1 MSSSTSN
8 SNSSSTPSTPT
19 PSSAGKF
26 TWCVGVDFGTR
37 TSVVA
42 SALPATTAKAAIGID
57 VNDVSNRATPSA
69 VALSD
74 GLRLTGEHA
83 MGQSDG
89 YISHL
94 ASALEDPIACSKRF
108 ECAWETKLG
117 PITHADREGV
127 ELTPTQAT
135 AIYLKNL
142 RSYASCDDAEVPD
155 VMAIAVPN
163 GYSDEA
169 IDRLVKAAALATPNH
184 RLVVLDHSLAIA
196 NAYQHKESTAKL
208 EEAGLVLFVDVGY
221 SHATAT
227 VVSYPEGKIVGSE
240 TNKSIGVFEYIT
252 TICNMIRDQYGA
264 VKLCTRRGRRL
275 LAASEKA
282 LKQLSML
289 ADTTLEL
296 ECFTEDDGDVRL
308 PLTRAKF
315 EDAAKSIT
323 TAIQDMVARVV
334 AAAGGS
340 LGRAELVGG
349 GSRIPCVREAIAK
362 AADVP
367 CEQLGAG
374 LDGSSCVAAGAAAIA
389 VDVARGDTV
398 EGIRKD
404 VQLTDD
410 MVDPKE
416 RELEEWMQDVH
427 DKETSR
433 RHAKNA
439 FETYIYT
446 VRDWINGDKK
456 GLLPRDKIA
465 PRLDK
470 EELWFEESQYAE
482 VPVSTQEY
490 EEKLK
495 TLEEFVQSEGEAFFK
510 AQKEDRQ
517 RAEKELED
525 RAAQEQGKVKEDHDY
540 RKMPASERLRMAGK
554 NKEEGN
560 VVFKAGNLQDAVSRY
575 ARAMQHLNKAFDMSP
590 EQQAEHDSIAL
601 SCHLNTAQCYI
612 KLATKEAASDKAKAE
627 RVWEKAV
634 DAATEAVKIDDSSVK
649 AHYRLAF
656 ALDHLGKFD
665 EGLTSAKRARHLA
678 PEDKEVVRL
687 ESRLETQIERQ
698 NAKAKKMYKKMF
710 A

>member
-1 MSSSTSN
+1 MSTTN
-8 SNSSSTPSTPT
+8 TPSTPT
-19 PSSAGKF
+19 SSTSSSSGKF
-26 TWCVGVDFGTR
+26 TWCIGIDFGTR

-42 SALPATTAKAAIGID
+42 SALPGNKTTATIGID
-57 VNDVSNRATPSA
+57 VNDVSNRSTPSI

-83 MGQSDG
+83 MNQTGG

-94 ASALEDPIACSKRF
+94 ASALEDPVACSKRF

-117 PITHADREGV
+117 PVNHADREGI

-142 RSYASCDDAEVPD
+142 RSYASCGDATAPD
-155 VMAIAVPN
+155 VMTIAVPD

-169 IDRLVKAAALATPNH
+169 IDRLVKAAALATPNQH
-184 RLVVLDHSLAIA
+184 LVVVDHNLAIA
-196 NAYQHKESTAKL
+196 NAYKHKESTAKL
-208 EEAGLVLFVDVGY
+208 EESGLVLFVDVGY

-227 VVSYPEGKIVGSE
+227 LVSYPEGKIIATE
-240 TNKSIGVFEYIT
+240 TNKDVGVFEYIR
-252 TICNMIRDQYGA
+252 TICDMVRDQYGA

-275 LAASEKA
+275 LAAAEKA

-308 PLTRAKF
+308 NLTRSKF
-315 EDAAKSIT
+315 EDASKEIT
-323 TAIQDMVARVV
+323 ATIEALVARVASV
-334 AAAGGS
+334 AGDS
-340 LGRAELVGG
+340 LGHVEL
-349 GSRIPCVREAIAK
+349 
-362 AADVP
+362 
-367 CEQLGAG
+367 
-374 LDGSSCVAAGAAAIA
+374 
-389 VDVARGDTV
+389 VARGETV
-398 EGIRKD
+398 EGIKKD
-404 VQLTDD
+404 VKLTDD
-410 MVDPKE
+410 MVDPSE
-416 RELEEWMQDVH
+416 RELEEWMQQVH
-427 DKETSR
+427 DKETAR

-446 VRDWINGDKK
+446 VRDWMNNDKQ
-456 GLLPRDKIA
+456 GLLPKDKGVTDHASLRPRDAVSPSEGPQIIT
-465 PRLDK
+465 PRLEKD
-470 EELWFEESQYAE
+470 ELWFEDEQYGE
-482 VPVSTQEY
+482 VPVSTEQY

-495 TLEEFVQSEGEAFFK
+495 ALKEFVEEEGEAYFK
-510 AQKEDRQ
+510 AREEERQK
-517 RAEKELED
+517 AEKELED
-525 RAAQEQGKVKEDHDY
+525 RAAQENGKEKEDHDF
-540 RKMPASERLRMAGK
+540 RKMPASERLRMAAK

-560 VVFKAGNLQDAVSRY
+560 VVFKAGNLTDAVNRY

-612 KLATKEAASDKAKAE
+612 KMAGSESDKQTAE
-627 RVWEKAV
+627 RLWGKAV
-634 DAATEAVKIDDSSVK
+634 SAAKDATQIDHGSVK
-649 AHYRLAF
+649 AHYRLAL
-656 ALDHLGKFD
+656 AQDHLGQFD
-665 EGLTSAKRARHLA
+665 EGLTSVKRARHLA

-687 ESRLETQIERQ
+687 ESRIQTQIDRQ

>member
-1 MSSSTSN
+1 MSSN
-8 SNSSSTPSTPT
+8 SNSSSAPSTPT
-19 PSSAGKF
+19 SSSTPSGKF
-26 TWCVGVDFGTR
+26 TWCVGIDFGTR

-57 VNDVSNRATPSA
+57 VNDVSNRATPSV

-83 MGQSDG
+83 MNQGDG

-94 ASALEDPIACSKRF
+94 ASALEDPITCSKRF
-108 ECAWETKLG
+108 ECGWETKLG
-117 PITHADREGV
+117 PVDHADRQGV

-155 VMAIAVPN
+155 IMAIAVPD

-169 IDRLVKAAALATPNH
+169 VEKLVKAAALATPNH
-184 RLVVLDHSLAIA
+184 HLVVLDHNLAIA
-196 NAYQHKESTAKL
+196 NAYKHKESEAKL
-208 EEAGLVLFVDVGY
+208 QEAGLVLFVDVGY

-227 VVSYPEGKIVGSE
+227 VVSYPEGKIVATE
-240 TNKSIGVFEYIT
+240 TTKAVGVFEYIR
-252 TICNMIRDQYGA
+252 TICDMVRDQYGA

-275 LAASEKA
+275 LAAAEKA

-308 PLTRAKF
+308 ALTRSKF

-323 TAIQDMVARVV
+323 ATIQDTVARVV
-334 AAAGGS
+334 SAAGGS
-340 LGRAELVGG
+340 LGRVELVGG

-362 AADVP
+362 AANVP
-367 CEQLGAG
+367 SDQLGAG
-374 LDGSSCVAAGAAAIA
+374 LDGV
-389 VDVARGDTV
+389 TPV
-398 EGIRKD
+398 EGIKKD

-433 RHAKNA
+433 LLAKNA

-446 VRDWINGDKK
+446 VRDWMNGDKE
-456 GLLPRDKIA
+456 GLLPKDKIA

-470 EELWFEESQYAE
+470 EELWFEDGQYAE
-482 VPVSTQEY
+482 VPVSTEQY
-490 EEKLK
+490 QDRLK
-495 TLEEFVQSEGEAFFK
+495 ALEEFVQSEGGAFFK
-510 AQKEDRQ
+510 AREEDRQ
-517 RAEKELED
+517 KAEKELEE
-525 RAAQEQGKVKEDHDY
+525 RAAQEKGKEKEDHDY
-540 RKMPASERLRMAGK
+540 RKMPASERLRMAAKKQGR
-554 NKEEGN
+554 GQRRLQGWQ
-560 VVFKAGNLQDAVSRY
+560 FAGRCEP
-575 ARAMQHLNKAFDMSP
+575 HLNKAFDMSP

-601 SCHLNTAQCYI
+601 SCHLNTAQLI
-612 KLATKEAASDKAKAE
+612 KEKAE
-627 RVWEKAV
+627 RGAWEKAV
-634 DAATEAVKIDDSSVK
+634 DAAKDAVKINDGSAK

-687 ESRLETQIERQ
+687 ESRLQTQIERQ